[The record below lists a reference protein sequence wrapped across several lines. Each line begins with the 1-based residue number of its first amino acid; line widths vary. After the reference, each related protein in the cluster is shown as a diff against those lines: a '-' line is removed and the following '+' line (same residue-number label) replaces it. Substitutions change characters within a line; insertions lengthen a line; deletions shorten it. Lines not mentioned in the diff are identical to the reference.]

1 MKKFFKKLLTSGS
14 THAILL
20 GATAGFGLMF
30 ILTLAIPAL
39 SGLLGFALGATFV
52 SGVAYALTKYAEFRI
67 NAKEGE
73 KLLGTNGGEA
83 GNEDVN
89 GEEFVLTQENE
100 ATQVQENEVVAEAK
114 IEEAP
119 LTPEEQT
126 RKKIEKYSVEMDEMG
141 KF

>member
-1 MKKFFKKLLTSGS
+1 MKKFIKKILTSGS

-67 NAKEGE
+67 NASEGE
-73 KLLGTNGGEA
+73 KLLAQDHAEKEQEVVKGE
-83 GNEDVN
+83 D
-89 GEEFVLTQENE
+89 FVLTQENE

-114 IEEAP
+114 VEEVQ